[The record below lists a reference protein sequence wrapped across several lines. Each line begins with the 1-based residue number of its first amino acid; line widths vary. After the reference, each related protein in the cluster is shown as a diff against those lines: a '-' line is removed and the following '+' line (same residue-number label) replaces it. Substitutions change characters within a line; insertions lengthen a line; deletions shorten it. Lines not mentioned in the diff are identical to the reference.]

1 MKLFPIISFFLIVSF
16 FGCASSGPKSSAFSQ
31 ESAPVSISQTLNSFS
46 CPANNLRGSGVA
58 ANYDQALN
66 YAISKIAEQIQS
78 SVQSTSTMQTK
89 SDVLADGTENITSS
103 LDQQSQVSTELRNR
117 QDVHILET
125 ITQNGTVG
133 VVACMSKVDAA
144 KPYREDFLKAKDD
157 LQSSIAMLS
166 TPHPLDKFANYE
178 KATKAYSKYRG
189 SFQILESL
197 GLKEETLEL
206 EASYNKAIEEYIHF
220 KSNYRVYIDGAYNTE
235 EGKIIFEQISSD
247 IKIQSLQESCE
258 VGIILE
264 LEMSAPICKEGS
276 LGISC
281 TESFTL
287 QGISCQGEA
296 YFTLNGTAKA
306 VGRKGEDEAKANLLK
321 NLSNNEFVSEWKKE
335 INRWVSR

>member
-1 MKLFPIISFFLIVSF
+1 
-16 FGCASSGPKSSAFSQ
+16 
-31 ESAPVSISQTLNSFS
+31 
-46 CPANNLRGSGVA
+46 
-58 ANYDQALN
+58 
-66 YAISKIAEQIQS
+66 
-78 SVQSTSTMQTK
+78 
-89 SDVLADGTENITSS
+89 
-103 LDQQSQVSTELRNR
+103 
-117 QDVHILET
+117 
-125 ITQNGTVG
+125 
-133 VVACMSKVDAA
+133 
-144 KPYREDFLKAKDD
+144 
-157 LQSSIAMLS
+157 MLS

-178 KATKAYSKYRG
+178 KATKAYSEYRG

-206 EASYNKAIEEYIHF
+206 EASYNKAIEEYTHF

-287 QGISCQGEA
+287 QGVSCQGEA
-296 YFTLNGTAKA
+296 FFTLNGTAKG